1 MDPSNRETAFKNTGA
16 VEQDR
21 PKQKTNVAPL
31 DEQLDHR
38 NQDPLIKSSDS
49 GLAGQGQTPE
59 FTGER
64 EVKNELDKDTNSGPP
79 KDQRSGL
86 DEEHPESETDQDP
99 GERQKE
105 NQNEKSDDD
114 LAA

>member
-1 MDPSNRETAFKNTGA
+1 
-16 VEQDR
+16 
-21 PKQKTNVAPL
+21 
-31 DEQLDHR
+31 
-38 NQDPLIKSSDS
+38 
-49 GLAGQGQTPE
+49 
-59 FTGER
+59 
-64 EVKNELDKDTNSGPP
+64 VKNELDKDTNSGPP